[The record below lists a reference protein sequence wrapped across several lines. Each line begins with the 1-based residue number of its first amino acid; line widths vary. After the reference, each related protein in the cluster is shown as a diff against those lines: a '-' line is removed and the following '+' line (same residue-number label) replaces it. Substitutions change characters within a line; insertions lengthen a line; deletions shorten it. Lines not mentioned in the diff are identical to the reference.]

1 MSNIEKTE
9 NNLSLGS
16 EEYADRS
23 YWRKNAA
30 AVPSTRSVMAISGVQ
45 IREDRS
51 GRYCLN
57 DLHRAAVADGENKR
71 TKEPSKFLAAG
82 HAAELVGELTTQNP
96 GSFPVRTVEGRNG
109 GTYACKEIV
118 YAYAMWVSARFHLHV
133 IRTFDAVVTGQFE
146 AMSARQSRERA
157 RLEAPALTDAVQ
169 YSRAAAGKD
178 VKPYHFSNEF
188 DLINRVVLGCS
199 SKQYR
204 AAHGLSP
211 TDPIRDTLAPCQI
224 KAIEHM
230 QRLNASLIDVG
241 MDFEQRKAKLH
252 QVFLLRHQ
260 RELIAE
266 TLRLEA

>member
-1 MSNIEKTE
+1 MRKITVKNQAVTMSSRDIAELTGKQHKDVIRDIRVMIEALEKDGANLRHQFSEKKDARGYTALF
-9 NNLSLGS
+9 NLS
-16 EEYADRS
+16 R
-23 YWRKNAA
+23 
-30 AVPSTRSVMAISGVQ
+30 
-45 IREDRS
+45 
-51 GRYCLN
+51 
-57 DLHRAAVADGENKR
+57 
-71 TKEPSKFLAAG
+71 
-82 HAAELVGELTTQNP
+82 ELTETLITGYSIP
-96 GSFPVRTVEGRNG
+96 LRHR
-109 GTYACKEIV
+109 
-118 YAYAMWVSARFHLHV
+118 V
-133 IRTFDAVVTGQFE
+133 IRRLHELESRLHELEDAK
-146 AMSARQSRERA
+146 ASRQRA

-169 YSRAAAGKD
+169 YSRLAAGKD
-178 VKPYHFSNEF
+178 VKPHHFSNEF
-188 DLINRVVLGCS
+188 DLINRVVLGGS

-211 TDPIRDTLAPCQI
+211 TDPIRDTLTPCQI